1 MAMKTN
7 DYMTAH
13 FGPNGPA
20 QRLIRR
26 WIVPIRVVDGR
37 SASIDEL
44 RKRRAP
50 W

>member
-1 MAMKTN
+1 MAMKTI
-7 DYMTAH
+7 DSMTAH
-13 FGPNGPA
+13 FATGTA

-26 WIVPIRVVDGR
+26 WIAPIPVVDGR

>member
-13 FGPNGPA
+13 FGPTGPA

-26 WIVPIRVVDGR
+26 WIAPIRVVDGR

-50 W
+50 